1 MNDGG
6 RAAARRGN
14 REPVRSVAGLAL
26 RLVWAWWPHLV
37 ALAAAAGVV
46 ATTIAGAVGV
56 GDALVDGLRRLAL
69 ARLGAIDTAVLADE
83 FFSADLARA
92 TQARLA
98 GVSSPQGDASGEHL
112 RLVPAVVMDV
122 TLDRADSD
130 AAAPPVRATLLACDD
145 LAALGFAP
153 APRPL
158 DQETLLVNAPLAAAL
173 AVAPG
178 GPVVLRIMKPGGVPG
193 DSPLGRRTAETVS
206 RRLQV
211 AEVLPPEG
219 LGQFSLKPTQVTGPL
234 AVAALE
240 TVRALL
246 RRDAP
251 VANVLLAVRSDARP
265 PAADAGTAAAE
276 AIRAALRPSLDD
288 LGLAFE
294 PVAGGTAWRLTSRR
308 LLVPPEADRAA
319 AWVLGPLGGRATLA
333 FLANAIHPVQ
343 GGRPVAA
350 TIPYS
355 TVLGI
360 DSTAL
365 AVGDLLDA
373 AGNRVPVPQD
383 DEVLIDQWVAD
394 DFAAQGRPVAVGD
407 ELEIELFVPET
418 LHGRVEERSHRL
430 RIGGVVAMRGAAVAR
445 ELVPEVEGITDEAS
459 IADWDPPFPFD
470 RGRVRTT
477 PPHDEDDR
485 YWKAHGAT
493 PKAFVSLAT
502 ARRLAGGRFG
512 QSTAWLVAADAV
524 PEPERVGNDI
534 AAVIQPEAVGIR
546 VVPLRAEAL
555 AASRGSTP
563 FGGVFLALSS
573 FVVGA
578 GLLLEWLLFS
588 LLVAAR
594 RRDVGILAALGWP
607 PQRVALLL
615 VGTAAVALAGGAAV
629 GCLLGPLWAAG
640 LRSWLA
646 AAWQSGVAAGS
657 AAAFGAAESP
667 WSARAVAV
675 AWPAAAAAGLLSLVA
690 VAVAAFRVAA
700 RPPLA
705 ALRGGVDLVAVPVA
719 GWIATGLAWCGPIV
733 SLALAFAATRA
744 GAQAALGL
752 FFAAGC
758 AALLGL
764 LAILRLVVWPARI
777 GRRGRLESLA
787 GLAWRGLVQGRQR
800 SFSVAAI
807 VACAEFLIVAVSAFA
822 LRPPADPTDRAAPT
836 GGWTH
841 VATFGAP
848 TGVDPADPATRESL
862 GLSDADQ
869 AILAGSS
876 VARLRSTAGDDAS
889 CTNLYAPTRPTVLGL
904 GPSFIDRGGFRFVA
918 RAADATAAERANPW
932 LLLERP
938 APPTPDTGRLE
949 AVPAILDQATAQW
962 ALKLG
967 GVGARFPLPVEGGTV
982 ECEIVGLLEPGLLQ
996 GFVLISEGWFT
1007 RLFPRQSGYALAL
1020 VDAGP
1025 ASREPRATAAIAAAW
1040 RDAGVDVVRAGD
1052 RLRSLQAVQNTF
1064 LAGFQA
1070 LGTLGLVLGAAGV
1083 AAVQMQ
1089 SVLERRGS
1097 FGLLSA
1103 VGFSGR
1109 RLGLVVLLETML
1121 MVVAGLAIGT
1131 LAGCLAVA
1139 AAFLTGT
1146 AAVPFAW
1153 IGSTWLLTLAA
1164 AAAAGLL
1171 AAGRIARLAPARVLA
1186 GSAS

>member
-1 MNDGG
+1 MIRARSTELGG
-6 RAAARRGN
+6 GIRP
-14 REPVRSVAGLAL
+14 PVRSLVGLGW
-26 RLVWAWWPHLV
+26 RLVGAWWPHLA
-37 ALAAAAGVV
+37 ALAVAGGVV

-56 GDALVDGLRRLAL
+56 GEALVDSLRRLAL
-69 ARLGAIDTAVLADE
+69 ARLGRIDAAVLADD
-83 FFSADLARA
+83 FFSAGLAPA
-92 TQARLA
+92 LEGQLEVA
-98 GVSSPQGDASGEHL
+98 SPAWKDS
-112 RLVPAVVMDV
+112 RIVPAVVV
-122 TLDRADSD
+122 EATLDRADSG
-130 AAAPPVRATLLACDD
+130 AAAPVRATLLACDD
-145 LAALGFAP
+145 LAALGFDA
-153 APRPL
+153 ALSPL
-158 DQETLLVNAPLAAAL
+158 DAESLLVNAPLATAL

-178 GPVVLRIMKPGGVPG
+178 GPVVLRIVKIGGAPA

-206 RRLQV
+206 RRLRV

-219 LGQFSLKPTQVTGPL
+219 LGQFSLKPAQVTGPL
-234 AVAALE
+234 AIASLE

-251 VANVLLAVRSDARP
+251 VANVLLAVRPATRSTSSSDGSG
-265 PAADAGTAAAE
+265 AADAV
-276 AIRAALRPSLDD
+276 RAALRPSLDD
-288 LGLAFE
+288 LGLVLE
-294 PVAGGTAWRLTSRR
+294 PVAGGAAWRLTSRR
-308 LLVPPEADRAA
+308 LLLPPETDRAA
-319 AWVLGPLGGRATLA
+319 AWVLGPLGGEPTLA
-333 FLANAIHPVQ
+333 FLANSI
-343 GGRPVAA
+343 RPVSGDRPTAA

-360 DSTAL
+360 DSTGL
-365 AVGDLLDA
+365 AVGDLVDA
-373 AGNRVPVPQD
+373 DGNRLAVPAD
-383 DEVLIDQWVAD
+383 DEILIDRWMAD
-394 DFAAQGRPVAVGD
+394 DFAAQGRPVTVGD
-407 ELEIELFVPET
+407 ELEIECFVPET
-418 LHGRVEERSHRL
+418 LHGRVEERACRL
-430 RIGGVVAMRGAAVAR
+430 RIGGVAAMRGAAVSR

-459 IADWDPPFPFD
+459 IADWEPPFPFD
-470 RGRVRTT
+470 RDRVRTT

-485 YWKAHGAT
+485 YWKAYGAT
-493 PKAFVSLAT
+493 PKAFVSLTT

-512 QSTAWLVAADAV
+512 QSTAWLVAAAAV
-524 PEPERVGNDI
+524 PEAGRVAQDI

-594 RRDVGILAALGWP
+594 RRDVGILAALGWAP
-607 PQRVALLL
+607 RRIALLL
-615 VGTAAVALAGGAAV
+615 VGTASVALVGGAAV

-646 AAWQSGVAAGS
+646 AAWSGGVAAGS
-657 AAAFGAAESP
+657 AAAFGATESA
-667 WSARAVAV
+667 WSSRAIAVAG
-675 AWPAAAAAGLLSLVA
+675 PAAAAAGLLSLAA
-690 VAVAAFRVAA
+690 VAVAAVRVAA

-705 ALRGGVDLVAVPVA
+705 ALRGGADLAAVPVA
-719 GWIATGLAWCGPIV
+719 GWIATVLAWCGPIV
-733 SLALAFAATRA
+733 ASGLAIAAGRA
-744 GAQAALGL
+744 SSQAAIGL

-764 LAILRLVVWPARI
+764 LALLRLLVWPARV
-777 GRRGRLESLA
+777 GRRRRLGSLA

-807 VACAEFLIVAVSAFA
+807 VACSEFLIVAVSAFA
-822 LRPPADPTDRAAPT
+822 LRPPADPTDRSSPT

-841 VATFGAP
+841 LATFGTA
-848 TGVDPADPATRESL
+848 TGIDPSEPAVRESL

-869 AILAGSS
+869 SVLAGSAI
-876 VARLRSTAGDDAS
+876 ARLRSTAGDDAS
-889 CTNLYAPTRPTVLGL
+889 CMNLYAPTRPTVLGL

-918 RAADATAAERANPW
+918 RAEDATAAERANPW
-932 LLLERP
+932 LLLGRG
-938 APPTPDTGRLE
+938 AFARAADHRDT
-949 AVPAILDQATAQW
+949 VPVILDQATAQW

-967 GVGARFPLPVEGGTV
+967 GVGARFPLPVESGVV
-982 ECEIVGLLEPGLLQ
+982 EGEIVGLLEPGLLQ
-996 GFVLISEGWFT
+996 GFVLIAEDRFT
-1007 RLFPRQSGYALAL
+1007 QLFPRQSGYSLAL

-1025 ASREPRATAAIAAAW
+1025 AIPEPRAAAAIAAAW
-1040 RDAGVDVVRAGD
+1040 RDVGVDVVRAVD

-1083 AAVQMQ
+1083 AAVQLQ
-1089 SVLERRGS
+1089 SVLERRGG
-1097 FGLLSA
+1097 FGLLAA
-1103 VGFSGR
+1103 VGFASH
-1109 RLGLVVLLETML
+1109 RLGLVVLLETL
-1121 MVVAGLAIGT
+1121 MMVGAGLAVGT

-1139 AAFLTGT
+1139 AAFASGT
-1146 AAVPFAW
+1146 AAVPFGW

-1186 GSAS
+1186 GSAA

>member
-1 MNDGG
+1 MSRANAADAG
-6 RAAARRGN
+6 RGSRA
-14 REPVRSVAGLAL
+14 PVRSMTG
-26 RLVWAWWPHLV
+26 LVWRIVGAWWPHLA
-37 ALAAAAGVV
+37 ALAAAGGVV

-56 GDALVDGLRRLAL
+56 GDALVDSLRRLAL
-69 ARLGAIDTAVLADE
+69 ARLGAIDTAVLADD
-83 FFSADLARA
+83 FFSAGLASAMQERLDGGPPGR
-92 TQARLA
+92 QAPRI
-98 GVSSPQGDASGEHL
+98 
-112 RLVPAVVMDV
+112 VPAVVMEV
-122 TLDRADSD
+122 TLDRADFGV
-130 AAAPPVRATLLACDD
+130 AAPIRATLLACDD
-145 LAALGFAP
+145 LAALGFDAGPHAP
-153 APRPL
+153 EA
-158 DQETLLVNAPLAAAL
+158 ESLLVNTPLARAL
-173 AVAPG
+173 AVAPDG
-178 GPVVLRIMKPGGVPG
+178 AVVLRITKPGGVPA
-193 DSPLGRRTAETVS
+193 DSPLGRRTAETMS
-206 RRLQV
+206 RRLRV

-219 LGQFSLKPTQVTGPL
+219 LGQFALKPAQVTGPL
-234 AVAALE
+234 AVVSLE

-251 VANVLLAVRSDARP
+251 VANVLLAVR
-265 PAADAGTAAAE
+265 PATAHDSPGAGRGMADG
-276 AIRAALRPSLDD
+276 IRAALRPALDD

-294 PVAGGTAWRLTSRR
+294 SVAGRKAWRLTSRR
-308 LLVPPEADRAA
+308 LIVPPEVDRAA
-319 AWVLGPLGGRATLA
+319 AWVLGPLGGKATLA
-333 FLANAIHPVQ
+333 FLANAIRPVQ

-365 AVGDLLDA
+365 AVGDLVDA
-373 AGNRVPVPQD
+373 DGSRVPVPQD
-383 DEVLIDQWVAD
+383 DEMLIDQWMAD
-394 DFAAQGRPVAVGD
+394 DFAAQGRPVSVGD

-418 LHGRVEERSHRL
+418 LHGRVEETACRL
-430 RIGGVVAMRGAAVAR
+430 RIAGVVAMQGAAVAR
-445 ELVPEVEGITDEAS
+445 ELMPTVEGITDEAS

-470 RGRVRTT
+470 QARVRTT

-512 QSTAWLVAADAV
+512 HSTAWLVAAEAV
-524 PEPERVGNDI
+524 PEPERVANDM

-607 PQRVALLL
+607 PRRVAVLL
-615 VGTAAVALAGGAAV
+615 VGTTAVALVGGAV
-629 GCLLGPLWAAG
+629 LGCLLGPLWAAG

-646 AAWQSGVAAGS
+646 AAWQAGVVAGS
-657 AAAFGAAESP
+657 AGAFGAAEAP
-667 WSARAVAV
+667 WSTRAVAV
-675 AWPAAAAAGLLSLVA
+675 AAPAAATAGLRSLTA
-690 VAVAAFRVAA
+690 VAVAAVRVAA

-705 ALRGGVDLVAVPVA
+705 ALRGGADLAAVPVA
-719 GWIATGLAWCGPIV
+719 GWIATALAWCGPAASI
-733 SLALAFAATRA
+733 ALAFAATRS
-744 GAQAALGL
+744 GSQAAIGL
-752 FFAAGC
+752 FFAAGS

-764 LAILRLVVWPARI
+764 LAILRLLVWPARV
-777 GRRGRLESLA
+777 GRRGRLDSLA

-807 VACAEFLIVAVSAFA
+807 VACSEFLIVAVSAFA
-822 LRPPADPTDRAAPT
+822 LRPPPDPTDRSSPT

-841 VATFGAP
+841 VATFGAA
-848 TGVDPADPATRESL
+848 TGIDPADPAARESL

-869 AILAGSS
+869 AILAGSTI
-876 VARLRSTAGDDAS
+876 ARLRSTAGDDAS
-889 CTNLYAPTRPTVLGL
+889 CMNLYAATQPTVLGL
-904 GPSFIDRGGFRFVA
+904 GPSFIERGGFRFVA
-918 RAADATAAERANPW
+918 RASAATVTEQANPW
-932 LLLERP
+932 RMLERP
-938 APPTPDTGRLE
+938 PAVATTGGGD
-949 AVPAILDQATAQW
+949 AVPVILDQATAQW

-967 GVGARFPLPVEGGTV
+967 GLGARFPLPVEGGMV
-982 ECEIVGLLEPGLLQ
+982 EGEIVGLLEPGLLQ
-996 GFVLISEGWFT
+996 GFVLISEEQFT

-1020 VDAGP
+1020 VDAGTAP
-1025 ASREPRATAAIAAAW
+1025 AAGATAAIAAAW
-1040 RDAGVDVVRAGD
+1040 RDAGVDVVRAAD
-1052 RLRSLQAVQNTF
+1052 RLRSLQTVQNTF
-1064 LAGFQA
+1064 LSGFQA

-1083 AAVQMQ
+1083 AAVQLQ

-1103 VGFSGR
+1103 VGFSAR
-1109 RLGLVVLLETML
+1109 RLQLVVLLETLL
-1121 MVVAGLAIGT
+1121 MVGAGLAVGT
-1131 LAGCLAVA
+1131 LAGCLAVV
-1139 AAFLTGT
+1139 AAFTSGT
-1146 AAVPFAW
+1146 AAVPVAW

-1164 AAAAGLL
+1164 AVAAGLV

-1186 GSAS
+1186 AAAS